1 MEASTLTPAQVADAK
16 RRAKEKELPRGQA
29 LWRLNERGLLELR
42 AEPGKPLD
50 RTSANAKLD
59 EALDKGWWKPKARR
73 KRPPLPQ
80 SDTTPARLREWSEK
94 RHKGAHQHAKGN
106 ETA

>member
-1 MEASTLTPAQVADAK
+1 MEASTLTAAQAADAK

-59 EALDKGWWKPKARR
+59 EALDKGWWEPKARR

-80 SDTTPARLREWSEK
+80 SDTTPARLREWSE
-94 RHKGAHQHAKGN
+94 RRQRGDHEGANGN
-106 ETA
+106 EAA